1 MGSWTGEPSRRDH
14 SRQGPCAAAGQ
25 TPARGDVALHSHA
38 EPVSAFKGS
47 RHVLPLWLV
56 LEQRLWAACQVFS
69 PTRYVQVATLLW
81 APRFVD
87 FP

>member
-25 TPARGDVALHSHA
+25 TPAQGD
-38 EPVSAFKGS
+38 VSAFKGC

-56 LEQRLWAACQVFS
+56 LEQLLWAAYQVFS
-69 PTRYVQVATLLW
+69 PTQYVQVATLLW
-81 APRFVD
+81 ASCLVA